1 MVPEAHRLH
10 GCFRVSWPVVGEGME
25 RKHSAAIETV
35 LERHKC
41 PGLSS
46 NLGGMGRALADRSIL
61 HAVLHSQTNKQTNIK
76 IEYLED

>member
-46 NLGGMGRALADRSIL
+46 NLGGMGRALADRSDRPQALSRGCYRTVSGLATAGIF
-61 HAVLHSQTNKQTNIK
+61 
-76 IEYLED
+76 